1 MLYMNRLT
9 AVALKFITAR
19 EGDVLQTHMTDTL
32 FMYILSNDKSS
43 LI

>member
-1 MLYMNRLT
+1 MNRLT

-19 EGDVLQTHMTDTL
+19 EREVLLTHMTDTL
-32 FMYILSNDKSS
+32 FMYILSNDESS